1 MQYFILPSEYKQH
14 DLMNENYLLGEQSF
28 KVFWAGSG
36 FNRFQ
41 RIIQE
46 APDVLEH
53 IEPQLID
60 NVIDHLIS
68 KFRKKAFLAI
78 DMKESKKSLPS
89 GRNAH
94 LIIEDV
100 HYWIKKF
107 SGHCNIKTVNNDHI
121 LYLELTKSKE

>member
-1 MQYFILPSEYKQH
+1 MLWVLPEWMQVINYDPALSEWSADPSPE
-14 DLMNENYLLGEQSF
+14 DYL
-28 KVFWAGSG
+28 
-36 FNRFQ
+36 
-41 RIIQE
+41 ICT
-46 APDVLEH
+46 DVLEH

-94 LIIEDV
+94 LIIEDL

-107 SGHCNIKTVNNDHI
+107 EGHCNIKTLTNDYI